1 MHKSSNSPYSTVGA
15 REHIQET
22 WNLWSWENVCKV
34 LHPLPGGKFKTWLL
48 NARRLPAYCICS
60 TYYVHLFDMEV
71 VQLPFPYILSIISW
85 HGLTNRGMKESQVHL
100 VDRWQC
106 FAELRGITKSQF
118 FWFLNLVST
127 QMKFL
132 QSHLLPISKFDLN
145 ADKHSDYSSGF
156 HLNLLSCLNR
166 RHYCI

>member
-48 NARRLPAYCICS
+48 NARRLPASCICS

-106 FAELRGITKSQF
+106 FAELRGGLLKANFSDFWIWFQLRWNFCNLIFYPSQ
-118 FWFLNLVST
+118 NLILMLT
-127 QMKFL
+127 NIQIIPL
-132 QSHLLPISKFDLN
+132 
-145 ADKHSDYSSGF
+145 GF
-156 HLNLLSCLNR
+156 
-166 RHYCI
+166 I